1 MAGITREEFHH
12 FYNKEILPLLAP
24 FENKRKKLEKFSK
37 LKYILMGIFAIL
49 IVIMFSSVPVLM
61 LITVFSA
68 GSGNIREAAGFCFLT
83 FPVMMVLGVV
93 FIVVCGFLFQY
104 IHQTKQL
111 CQDIKKQLIV
121 KIFSKCGVILSPN
134 YMHKGISISEL
145 QRMGI
150 SLFMSKTDNDI
161 VYGAYNGVNFIINE
175 AYINPDESVKD
186 PRLELYN
193 MTQIKRMLIV
203 RFDMNKSFK
212 GRTFA
217 LSNDFRFKS
226 TNIMQEVTLEDIDFM
241 HGRKVYSTDQ
251 IEARYLFTTALIERL
266 KMIEKSFNSSS
277 FQLNGKFKN
286 NERPNW
292 HLPLGA
298 GFANNYVYLF
308 ITSPVDFFEVSFS
321 ETLYNEDKYYNISRQ
336 LSALLSIVDLLKL
349 DKKLGL

>member
-203 RFDMNKSFK
+203 RFDMNKNFK

-217 LSNDFRFKS
+217 LSNDFRFNG
-226 TNIMQEVTLEDIDFM
+226 TNIMQEVNLEDIEFM

-266 KMIEKSFNSSS
+266 KMIEKAFNSSS
-277 FQLNGKFKN
+277 FQLNGKKN

-292 HLPLGA
+292 HLPLGT

-321 ETLYNEDKYYNISRQ
+321 ETLYNEDKYYNICRQ